1 MRSEPSFGL
10 KALGGAAV
18 VFGGASGLGAATTE
32 ALHRAGMHV
41 VVADLDDEGAARRAA
56 SLGERASALATD
68 VTREEEVGAAIAS
81 IPAGLEFRAA
91 VVCAGVG
98 HVERIVGRRGR
109 HALAAFE
116 RVIAVNLVGGFNV
129 LVAAAESM
137 ASNQPDED
145 GERGAVV
152 LTSSVA
158 AFDGQ
163 VGQIAYAA
171 SKAAIS
177 GMVLPAARDMAGL
190 GIRICAIAPGTFETP
205 LLADLPLP
213 AREGLAAQVPFP
225 KRLGHPAEFGA
236 MVAQIL
242 ANPMMNGET
251 IRLDGALR
259 MPPS

>member
-1 MRSEPSFGL
+1 MESEPSFGL

-18 VFGGASGLGAATTE
+18 VFGGASGLGAATAE

-41 VVADLDDEGAARRAA
+41 VVADLDGEGAARRAEA
-56 SLGERASALATD
+56 LGERASGLAAD
-68 VTREEEVGAAIAS
+68 VTSEEEVGVAIAAV
-81 IPAGLEFRAA
+81 PAAMELRAA

-109 HALAAFE
+109 HTLAGFE
-116 RVIAVNLVGGFNV
+116 RVIAINLVGGFNV

-137 ASNQPDED
+137 AANEPDED
-145 GERGAVV
+145 GERGAIV

-163 VGQIAYAA
+163 VGQIAYSA
-171 SKAAIS
+171 SKAAVA
-177 GMVLPAARDMAGL
+177 GLVLPAARDMAGL

-205 LLADLPLP
+205 LLADLPQG

-225 KRLGHPAEFGA
+225 KRLGRPAEFGA
-236 MVAQIL
+236 MVEQIL

-259 MPPS
+259 MPPG